1 MIVRILGE
9 GQLRVPESAVSELN
23 ELDAELETA
32 VERSDEAAFST
43 ALAALLGKLREVG
56 EEVPAGT
63 LEPSGLIVPDADTT
77 MEEVRRLLTDEGL
90 IPG

>member
-23 ELDAELETA
+23 ELDAELESA
-32 VERSDEAAFST
+32 VERRDEPAFSA

-56 EEVPAGT
+56 EEVPPGV
-63 LEPSGLIVPDADTT
+63 LEPSGLIVPSADTT
-77 MEEVRRLLTDEGL
+77 MAEVRRLLTDDGL

>member
-23 ELDAELETA
+23 QLDAELEAA
-32 VERSDEAAFST
+32 VERGDEPAFGA

-63 LEPSGLIVPDADTT
+63 LEPSGLIVPAGDTT